1 MQNSIPKFLFCLI
14 FFFTVTGPSGADEV
28 DFQSWLNSFRI
39 EALKKGISEKTLD
52 HSLSGISPIPRVI
65 QLDRKQPEF
74 TLTFNQYIKR
84 VVTATRINKARKLYD
99 ANKDLLSK
107 VGNKYNVQPRFIVAL
122 WGIESDF
129 GRLTGGFKI
138 VPALATLAHDGR
150 RSAFFR
156 SQLFNALKIIDQGHI
171 TAQNMKGSWAGAL
184 GQVQFMPSSFLAY
197 AVDFDGDGRK
207 NLWGSLG
214 DVFGSAANYLAK
226 SGWKGDETWGRR
238 VRLPPGFDKTLINYK
253 KIRHPIKFWQDA
265 GVRKLNNTDLP
276 NINMRASLVRPSDR
290 ESDTFLIYQ
299 NYRTILKWNRSHYFA
314 LAVGG
319 LADAII
325 QR

>member
-1 MQNSIPKFLFCLI
+1 MKKNSPIILVVLI
-14 FFFTVTGPSGADEV
+14 FFLVLAGPAKVNAG
-28 DFQSWLNSFRI
+28 DFQSWLNSFRA
-39 EALKKGISEKTLD
+39 EAFEKGISEKTLD
-52 HSLSGISPIPRVI
+52 HSLTGISPIPRVI
-65 QLDRKQPEF
+65 ELDRKQPEF
-74 TLTFNQYIKR
+74 TLTFKEYMKR
-84 VVTATRINKARKLYD
+84 VVTATRIKKARKLYD
-99 ANKDLLSK
+99 ANKNLLLR
-107 VGNKYNVQPRFIVAL
+107 VGNEFNVQPRFIVAL

-156 SQLFNALKIIDQGHI
+156 SQLFKALKIIDEGHI
-171 TAQNMKGSWAGAL
+171 TAQNMQGSWAGAL

-207 NLWGSLG
+207 NLWGSLD
-214 DVFGSAANYLAK
+214 DVFASAANYLAK

-238 VRLPPGFDKTLINYK
+238 VKLPSDFDTALINYK

-276 NINMRASLVRPSDR
+276 NIDMRASLVRPSEG